1 MSIVSELQLLIKDY
15 EIKQIFQ
22 ESEEYK
28 KAVKAYKNLIDTGMA
43 KPRENNLL
51 PIEKRYSMHYEVN
64 K

>member
-1 MSIVSELQLLIKDY
+1 VSIVSELQLLIKDY
-15 EIKQIFQ
+15 EKKQIFQ

-28 KAVKAYKNLIDTGMA
+28 KVVKDYKNLIDAGMA